1 MDIVIQ
7 GGLYP
12 ATIQT
17 AKSYSDFLGVDKVIV
32 SCWEGDEISD
42 SDQELLERADNIIL
56 LGNEKPD
63 YVGPGNLNLH
73 IISSQNGIKEATS
86 DVVMK
91 IRSDQRLYHSAF
103 QKWNEC
109 VTQGLKETPM
119 TRLDGSSPKG
129 KVFVIGMNYE
139 KPYHPQDHI
148 FWGYR
153 EDVYSVFDIPFS
165 NEPPLPPEKNGKID
179 FSVNSGNLR
188 NPIYIGM
195 HYFSRFSEEAKNH
208 AENYKEYLLDSAPKW
223 DVAMENY
230 EKTRDSIFKILPRID
245 DCMWWEKF
253 NSGYWYDVY
262 HRYGERYE

>member
-1 MDIVIQ
+1 MDIVMQ

-12 ATIQT
+12 GTIKT
-17 AKSYSDFLGVDKVIV
+17 AKLYSDYADVDSVVV
-32 SCWEGDEISD
+32 SCWEHDDISD
-42 SDQELLERADNIIL
+42 SDQEILEQTDNITV
-56 LGNEKPD
+56 LGNVKPD
-63 YVGPGNLNLH
+63 YLGPGNLNLH
-73 IISSQNGIKEATS
+73 LLSTQNGIKETTS
-86 DVVMK
+86 DIVMK

-103 QKWNEC
+103 QRWNEY
-109 VTQGLKETPM
+109 VTEGLKETPM
-119 TRLDGSSPKG
+119 SYSGDGSPKG

-148 FWGYR
+148 FWGHK

-195 HYFSRFSEEAKNH
+195 HYFAKFTEEANKH
-208 AENYKEYLLDSAPKW
+208 TENYKEYLLDNAPKW
-223 DVAMENY
+223 QEALEHY
-230 EKTRDSIFKILPRID
+230 EGIRDSIFKILPRID
-245 DCMWWEKF
+245 DCMLWEKF
-253 NSGYWYDVY
+253 NTGYWYDVY